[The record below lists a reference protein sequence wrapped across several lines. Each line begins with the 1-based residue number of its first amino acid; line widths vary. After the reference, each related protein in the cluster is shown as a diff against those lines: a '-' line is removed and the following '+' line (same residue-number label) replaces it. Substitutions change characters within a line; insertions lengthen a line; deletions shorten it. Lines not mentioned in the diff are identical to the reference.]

1 MANGAGTCKNSSVV
15 KHSSVLAADR
25 ACLVVV
31 DVQERFRGVQKGFE
45 EMLSGVVRLVSTFR
59 ILELP
64 VLVTEQYPR
73 GLGRSV
79 PELLRALGEDAA
91 FTKTS
96 FSACGSA
103 EFSRR
108 LTDLGRRQVL
118 VCGIETHVCVSQTVH
133 DLLARG
139 YTVHVA
145 VDAVESR
152 KEIDRELALRK
163 MERSGAVLTTSESAA
178 FELLEDKESPGFKA
192 VQALFK

>member
-1 MANGAGTCKNSSVV
+1 V
-15 KHSSVLAADR
+15 KHPSVLAAGR
-25 ACLVVV
+25 TCLVVV

-45 EMLSGVVRLVSTFR
+45 QMLLGVVRLVSTFR

-64 VLVTEQYPR
+64 VLVTEQYPQ

-79 PELLRALGEDAA
+79 PELLGALGENDA

-103 EFSRR
+103 AFCRR

-139 YTVHVA
+139 YCVHVA

-152 KEIDRELALRK
+152 EAADRELALRK
-163 MERSGAVLTTSESAA
+163 MERSGAILTTSEAAA
-178 FELLEDKESPGFKA
+178 FELLGGKDSPGFKA

>member
-1 MANGAGTCKNSSVV
+1 M
-15 KHSSVLAADR
+15 KHSSVLASDR

-31 DVQERFRGVQKGFE
+31 DVQERFRAVQKGFE

-64 VLVTEQYPR
+64 VLVTEQYPQ

-79 PELLRALGEDAA
+79 PELALALEDSAA
-91 FTKTS
+91 VTKTS
-96 FSACGSA
+96 FSACGSE
-103 EFSRR
+103 EFCRR
-108 LTDLGRRQVL
+108 LADLGRRQVL

-133 DLLARG
+133 DLLERS
-139 YTVHVA
+139 YSVHVA

-152 KEIDRELALRK
+152 KAVDRELALRK
-163 MERSGAVLTTSESAA
+163 MERSGAILTTSESAA
-178 FELLEDKESPGFKA
+178 FELLEDYTSPGFKA